1 MGEISLAVRSLL
13 KTKLFTAVA
22 ILTLMI
28 GIGATTAVFSV
39 FDAVAL
45 RPLPFPEPKALVDI
59 EEWSAT
65 ELCGGC
71 GVGMSRPMYVDVAQG
86 ATSFQG
92 IAAYNEIPVNIG
104 GLDAPERVSA
114 AEVSGNFFNVLGLR
128 PAIGRALDLNDDR
141 PGAPAVIVISSRY
154 FASRLG
160 S

>member
-28 GIGATTAVFSV
+28 GIGATTAVFSI

-45 RPLPFPEPKALVDI
+45 RPLPFAQPERLVDI

-71 GVGMSRPMYVDVAQG
+71 AVGVSHPTFVDIEAH
-86 ATSFQG
+86 AKSFQG
-92 IAAYNEIPVNIG
+92 LTAYAEIPVNVG

-114 AEVSGNFFNVLGLR
+114 AEVTGNFFSVLGLQ
-128 PAIGRALDLNDDR
+128 PTLGRTLDVNDDR
-141 PGAPAVIVISSRY
+141 VDAA
-154 FASRLG
+154 
-160 S
+160 